1 MKKRFIFL
9 LVLYLTVLYRSNVEA
24 KCVQGDSGGQCVS
37 FVRTEF
43 GGSYETMPALGATGL
58 ARQTWNNWDLWFG
71 SGQIPHNNSIMVL
84 DAWGSNTAG
93 HVAVVISSSNNT
105 GGTYNLVVD
114 ESNWDNDDR
123 LMDCGVNY
131 TFYPNDSEVTR
142 NGYVTRYPVLGFI
155 YGQEVTIP
163 DPTPSTTHFCDSG
176 LTNTGSPNWEVICN
190 QVPTISGTTSSVF
203 SEGQDIILNA
213 KFTNVY
219 GTKYLNVY
227 VEKNGVLLQNIEHN
241 IGPYTYSGNP
251 YTAFVNPIVRNAS
264 LATSSDMTP
273 YRFMICVRDTNTTYE
288 DCKANSDL
296 VAVAWVI
303 ASNSEVWG
311 TVETASEVGGYTN
324 ICTSEYTCS
333 LGQGHCEYDTDCES
347 NLVCLIG
354 VGAQYGYDANTNVCE
369 ANSSPIT
376 EERNT
381 TGLNGDSR
389 YCVDFGLCSIGYGNC
404 NTDNECQSNLICD
417 LDRGG
422 DWNLPG
428 WVNVC
433 VQYRGQT
440 YNNLVSQGLIG
451 GNPNLLNGDV
461 NFCSQNHPCTEG
473 QGDCDD
479 TTQCVEGLFC
489 EGNAG
494 DRFGLPVWVNI
505 CVDTL
510 IGFEAQP
517 SGLSQ
522 EALNQITRYSEKVSV
537 LGRYLLFIP
546 SGTFVKG
553 ASTYDQAVGA
563 DKEEKPAQSV
573 EITFDFYID
582 KHEATEGDWKEKF
595 NNISP
600 SNNGDDHPVTGISIW
615 DAFEY
620 ANRTSEFEGLN
631 KCYILNNC
639 SGIAGNGML
648 CSSVG
653 LTTQTPQDCEGY
665 MLPTSAMW
673 EYTARAG
680 TTTSFWAGNLATS
693 YSRNLDTGILVEDI
707 SWFADNSGG
716 VSHPVCSVNIKHP
729 SGVCDMHGNAAE
741 WVLGDYR
748 DLPTTTPVT
757 NPFSLPTS
765 GVCEYRGGN
774 YNSEQP
780 YQLRSFRKGGGDC
793 DSDWFTWRDL
803 PSYKAIGVRL
813 ARVSVPDISIS
824 DIYEQISPEEETV
837 QTSTPTSLQRAI
849 KIEYSG
855 VGLRLNDTDH
865 IGLDITNNLTVEL
878 WYQPTAQPDYNTASV
893 LVRKNDAYVVV
904 YEDYGGT
911 KKLTMYM
918 WGNYEK
924 GWRKDFTLENNTW
937 YHLAWSYNANIGTVN
952 LYVDAYLEGTDNSF
966 PNQINN
972 SNGHFQISEPFPGYQ
987 ARGVID
993 EVRIWNTIRT
1003 EQEIITYFQTELTG
1017 SESNL
1022 VGYWNFNDTIT
1033 DSTNNTNDLNWTGGG
1048 APVFVDSIV
1057 E

>member
-1 MKKRFIFL
+1 
-9 LVLYLTVLYRSNVEA
+9 
-24 KCVQGDSGGQCVS
+24 
-37 FVRTEF
+37 
-43 GGSYETMPALGATGL
+43 
-58 ARQTWNNWDLWFG
+58 
-71 SGQIPHNNSIMVL
+71 
-84 DAWGSNTAG
+84 
-93 HVAVVISSSNNT
+93 
-105 GGTYNLVVD
+105 
-114 ESNWDNDDR
+114 
-123 LMDCGVNY
+123 
-131 TFYPNDSEVTR
+131 
-142 NGYVTRYPVLGFI
+142 
-155 YGQEVTIP
+155 
-163 DPTPSTTHFCDSG
+163 
-176 LTNTGSPNWEVICN
+176 
-190 QVPTISGTTSSVF
+190 
-203 SEGQDIILNA
+203 
-213 KFTNVY
+213 
-219 GTKYLNVY
+219 
-227 VEKNGVLLQNIEHN
+227 
-241 IGPYTYSGNP
+241 
-251 YTAFVNPIVRNAS
+251 
-264 LATSSDMTP
+264 
-273 YRFMICVRDTNTTYE
+273 
-288 DCKANSDL
+288 
-296 VAVAWVI
+296 
-303 ASNSEVWG
+303 
-311 TVETASEVGGYTN
+311 
-324 ICTSEYTCS
+324 
-333 LGQGHCEYDTDCES
+333 
-347 NLVCLIG
+347 
-354 VGAQYGYDANTNVCE
+354 
-369 ANSSPIT
+369 
-376 EERNT
+376 
-381 TGLNGDSR
+381 
-389 YCVDFGLCSIGYGNC
+389 
-404 NTDNECQSNLICD
+404 
-417 LDRGG
+417 
-422 DWNLPG
+422 
-428 WVNVC
+428 
-433 VQYRGQT
+433 
-440 YNNLVSQGLIG
+440 
-451 GNPNLLNGDV
+451 
-461 NFCSQNHPCTEG
+461 
-473 QGDCDD
+473 
-479 TTQCVEGLFC
+479 
-489 EGNAG
+489 
-494 DRFGLPVWVNI
+494 
-505 CVDTL
+505 
-510 IGFEAQP
+510 
-517 SGLSQ
+517 
-522 EALNQITRYSEKVSV
+522 
-537 LGRYLLFIP
+537 
-546 SGTFVKG
+546 
-553 ASTYDQAVGA
+553 
-563 DKEEKPAQSV
+563 
-573 EITFDFYID
+573 
-582 KHEATEGDWKEKF
+582 
-595 NNISP
+595 
-600 SNNGDDHPVTGISIW
+600 
-615 DAFEY
+615 
-620 ANRTSEFEGLN
+620 
-631 KCYILNNC
+631 
-639 SGIAGNGML
+639 
-648 CSSVG
+648 
-653 LTTQTPQDCEGY
+653 
-665 MLPTSAMW
+665 MW